1 MTIVDVIFHAQ
12 SGDVACLERS
22 VSALGSLEVP
32 ASCIVAASG
41 CVRSKL
47 DIVEAMLDEHEIDW
61 VILHD
66 RKPVP
71 SNEMI
76 QAALN
81 QSGRGKLFAVIDGG
95 YEIDGPW
102 FGKVQQIFQKDAMA
116 WMVGTET
123 GWKPNTMPPIAL
135 KKRVWPNGPLI
146 AFTRTA
152 LTRLGGTVAKADEPF
167 AKTFSDL
174 AEKNGGRRWIVPSI
188 RFNKVNR
195 APHPA

>member
-12 SGDVACLERS
+12 SGDVAGLERS
-22 VSALGSLEVP
+22 LASLRSVDVP
-32 ASCIVAASG
+32 ASCILAASG
-41 CVRSKL
+41 CPRSKL
-47 DIVEAMLDEHEIDW
+47 DIAEAMFDELEIDW
-61 VILHD
+61 MILHD

-71 SNEMI
+71 SSTMI
-76 QAALN
+76 QAALG

-116 WMVGTET
+116 WMVGTEA

-135 KKRVWPNGPLI
+135 RKRHWPDGPLI

-188 RFNKVNR
+188 RFNKIDR
-195 APHPA
+195 AAHPA